1 MVASYKT
8 NEWVVHEL
16 DEKRQMLQGIKEC
29 KTGYYWLE
37 KDSYLANDTIC
48 RWRTKKKNNWRYDDI
63 VDFDSWMLY
72 FVVFLSTNHAYSCF
86 ILFYCIVNLYVTALH
101 FFVFNHTAM

>member
-1 MVASYKT
+1 MNLMVASYKT

-37 KDSYLANDTIC
+37 KDSYLANDTIQ
-48 RWRTKKKNNWRYDDI
+48 
-63 VDFDSWMLY
+63 
-72 FVVFLSTNHAYSCF
+72 
-86 ILFYCIVNLYVTALH
+86 
-101 FFVFNHTAM
+101 